1 MTEREEQIRRMNGTD
16 GHYALGAL
24 ASTRMTGG
32 EELGTALRAGKLKG
46 IPDPLTQVAVRLQDA
61 LQAKLAEAKPH
72 LPRACGAACT
82 TGAEGVAGVGAGK
95 GSKPLA
101 TAIARYSRLLG

>member
-61 LQAKLAEAKPH
+61 LQAKIAEAKPH

-82 TGAEGVAGVGAGK
+82 THGCPAVQVVACEERFRHWLP
-95 GSKPLA
+95 KPGRA
-101 TAIARYSRLLG
+101 K